1 MAGVFTDV
9 WKIVKP
15 VSPKS
20 NYVANLEDYNL
31 FNNFSWN
38 SKIMKGAGPRYQR
51 YSQYKNMDSDVF
63 VSRAL
68 DIIAAEMTT
77 EDIKSSLPFKIQY
90 QNESNK
96 EIPANIVVTI
106 RAALRHWCE
115 IHKLSKL
122 IFDIARISI
131 KFGDCFFVKTSDFRP
146 WRFIDVEDIVGV
158 SLDEHDR
165 PLFYQ
170 IKKSGLTKTQTDYA
184 EIIPVA
190 AMIHFSMSSG
200 IGENG
205 PFGISILNAATKAF
219 RHLTLLE
226 ESVIIYRIVRAPE
239 RRVFS
244 IDTGNMTPNRAF
256 AYIESMKN
264 QLKQKR
270 VPSTNGGQEHVDSV
284 MDPMSQTQDFWFMKS
299 ADGRGSSV
307 DTLAAGENLGKIDD
321 LFYFQT
327 KFLQALRIPTSY
339 MRGSTDEGGSAIR
352 QDGKVGVAYMEEL
365 NFFRYVQRLQRAI
378 TSTFDEQFKAYLKA
392 AQINIDH
399 NLFKIDLNDPQN
411 FEIYRKAEI
420 DEKLMSN
427 FNNIKDVEYIA
438 ARTKLSRYL
447 CWSEDEIQMNE
458 ELLKQELAI
467 PDGGISERMSE
478 LRMIYDKAW
487 LEARPKPKVD
497 DSFENYVEASK
508 AMSEEPEEEKSTV
521 EPTADTADAE
531 TDEATSDEEVQT
543 DDNTTEKPV
552 EEEPAEE
559 LPTVDDMKKT
569 LKG

>member
-1 MAGVFTDV
+1 
-9 WKIVKP
+9 
-15 VSPKS
+15 
-20 NYVANLEDYNL
+20 
-31 FNNFSWN
+31 
-38 SKIMKGAGPRYQR
+38 
-51 YSQYKNMDSDVF
+51 
-63 VSRAL
+63 
-68 DIIAAEMTT
+68 
-77 EDIKSSLPFKIQY
+77 
-90 QNESNK
+90 
-96 EIPANIVVTI
+96 
-106 RAALRHWCE
+106 
-115 IHKLSKL
+115 
-122 IFDIARISI
+122 
-131 KFGDCFFVKTSDFRP
+131 
-146 WRFIDVEDIVGV
+146 
-158 SLDEHDR
+158 
-165 PLFYQ
+165 
-170 IKKSGLTKTQTDYA
+170 
-184 EIIPVA
+184 
-190 AMIHFSMSSG
+190 MSSG

-205 PFGISILNAATKAF
+205 PFGVSILNAAVKAF

-256 AYIESMKN
+256 AYIEAMKN

-299 ADGRGSSV
+299 ADGRGSTV

-378 TSTFDEQFKAYLKA
+378 APTFDEQFKAYLKA
-392 AQINIDH
+392 AGINIDH
-399 NLFKIDLNDPQN
+399 NLFQIDLNSPQN
-411 FEIYRKAEI
+411 FEIWRQAEI

-438 ARTKLSRYL
+438 ARTKLARYL

-508 AMSEEPEEEKSTV
+508 AMSEEPAEEKPAE
-521 EPTADTADAE
+521 EPASDEADAE
-531 TDEATSDEEVQT
+531 PDEATSDEEIPA
-543 DDNTTEKPV
+543 DDTSAEKPD
-552 EEEPAEE
+552 EEPIEE
-559 LPTVDDMKKT
+559 LPSVDDMKKT